1 MTLAVGPGLL
11 FDSFDSPD
19 MSSALPY
26 SNALVIG
33 AGSWGTALTAV
44 LAERGLQVQFWGRDP
59 LLMEEIQSTRR
70 NSRYLPGLV
79 LPESIQA
86 TARMEELRPADLVVF
101 VVPSKAVRETAHSMA
116 TLPAVKGAQVIISC
130 AKGIELNS
138 GKRLT
143 QILAESFTQT
153 PLAVLTGP
161 NHAEEVSQRMA
172 TAAVVACDKETV
184 ALDVQACFTLPWFR
198 TYTSDD
204 VTGVEWAGAMKN
216 PYAIAA
222 GIALGLKLGDNA
234 IAALVTRALAEMV
247 RMGVAMGGRA
257 ESFMGLGGVGDLMA
271 TCYSEHSRNHRVG
284 RLIGEGMPLQ
294 EIMSSTRMVAE
305 GVPNTASLHG
315 AAKAK
320 GVRTPLLDEIYA
332 MLYEA
337 KPAKEAMRALLS
349 RDPRAETE

>member
-1 MTLAVGPGLL
+1 MPPH
-11 FDSFDSPD
+11 S
-19 MSSALPY
+19 Y

-33 AGSWGTALTAV
+33 AGSWGTALTAI
-44 LAERGLQVQFWGRDP
+44 LAERGLQVQFWGRDQT
-59 LLMEEIQSTRR
+59 LMEEIQSTRR
-70 NSRYLPGLV
+70 NPRYLPGLM
-79 LPESIQA
+79 LPPSIQA
-86 TARMEELRPADLVVF
+86 ISRWQDLEPADLVVF
-101 VVPSKAVRETAHSMA
+101 VVPSKAVRETAQSLS
-116 TLPAVKGAQVIISC
+116 TQPALQSARVLVSC
-130 AKGIELNS
+130 AKGIELKS

-143 QILAESFTQT
+143 QILQESFPST

-172 TAAVVACDKETV
+172 TAAVVACEQEDIARE
-184 ALDVQACFTLPWFR
+184 VQSCFTLPWFR

-247 RMGVAMGGRA
+247 RMGVVMGGKT

-271 TCYSEHSRNHRVG
+271 TCYSQHSRNHRVG
-284 RLIGEGMPLQ
+284 RLLGEGMPLQ

-305 GVPNTASLHG
+305 GVPNTASLHE
-315 AAKAK
+315 AAKLK

-337 KPAKEAMRALLS
+337 KPAKDAMRALLS

>member
-1 MTLAVGPGLL
+1 MPT
-11 FDSFDSPD
+11 
-19 MSSALPY
+19 LPY

-33 AGSWGTALTAV
+33 AGSWGTALAAV

-59 LLMEEIQSTRR
+59 VLMEEIQTTRR
-70 NSRYLPGLV
+70 NTRYLPGLV
-79 LPESIQA
+79 LADSIQA
-86 TARMEELRPADLVVF
+86 ISDLEALRPADLVMF
-101 VVPSKAVRETAHSMA
+101 VVPSKAVRETAAIMVAH
-116 TLPAVKGAQVIISC
+116 PALQQTQVVISC
-130 AKGIELNS
+130 AKGVELET

-143 QILAESFTQT
+143 QILAESFTHT

-172 TAAVVACDKETV
+172 TAAVVACDQENI
-184 ALDVQACFTLPWFR
+184 ARDVQTCFTLPWFR
-198 TYTSDD
+198 SYTSDD

-247 RMGVAMGGRA
+247 RMGSAMGGRP

-271 TCYSEHSRNHRVG
+271 TCYSQHSRNHRVG
-284 RLIGEGMPLQ
+284 RLLGEGMPLQ

-305 GVPNTASLHG
+305 GVPNTASLHQ
-315 AAKAK
+315 AARAK

-337 KPAKEAMRALLS
+337 KPAREAMRTLLS

>member
-1 MTLAVGPGLL
+1 MP
-11 FDSFDSPD
+11 
-19 MSSALPY
+19 ALPY

-33 AGSWGTALTAV
+33 AGSWGTALAAIQ
-44 LAERGLQVQFWGRDP
+44 AERGLQVQFWGRDQE
-59 LLMEEIQSTRR
+59 LMQEIQDTRR

-79 LPESIQA
+79 LPAGIQA
-86 TARMEELRPADLVVF
+86 ISNLQEICPADLVMF
-101 VVPSKAVRETAHSMA
+101 VVPSKALRETAQNMA
-116 TLPAVKGAQVIISC
+116 ALPALEAARVIVSC

-143 QILAESFTQT
+143 EILRESFPET

-172 TAAVVACDKETV
+172 TAAVVACEQEDI
-184 ALDVQACFTLPWFR
+184 ALEVQSCFTLPWFR
-198 TYTSDD
+198 SYTSDD
-204 VTGVEWAGAMKN
+204 VAGVEWAGAMKN

-247 RMGVAMGGRA
+247 RVGVAMGGRV

-271 TCYSEHSRNHRVG
+271 TCYSQHSRNHRVG

-305 GVPNTASLHG
+305 GVPNTASLHA
-315 AAKAK
+315 AAKIK

-349 RDPRAETE
+349 RDPRAETD

>member
-1 MTLAVGPGLL
+1 MP
-11 FDSFDSPD
+11 SP
-19 MSSALPY
+19 LPY
-26 SNALVIG
+26 TNALVIG

-44 LAERGLQVQFWGRDP
+44 LADRGLQVQFWGRDHE
-59 LLMEEIQSTRR
+59 LMDEIQSTRR

-79 LPESIQA
+79 LPSSIQA
-86 TARMEELRPADLVVF
+86 TASLNDLQPANLVVF
-101 VVPSKAVRETAHSMA
+101 VVPSKAVRETASTMA
-116 TLPAVKGAQVIISC
+116 SLPALQSARVLISC
-130 AKGIELNS
+130 AKGIEMNT
-138 GKRLT
+138 GRRLT
-143 QILAESFTQT
+143 QILHESFPTT

-172 TAAVVACDKETV
+172 TAAVVACENDDI
-184 ALDVQACFTLPWFR
+184 ARDVQCCFTLPWFR

-247 RMGVAMGGRA
+247 RMGIAMGGRA

-284 RLIGEGMPLQ
+284 RLLGEGMPLQ

-305 GVPNTASLHG
+305 GVPNTASLHE

-332 MLYEA
+332 MLYQA

-349 RDPRAETE
+349 RDPRSETE

>member
-1 MTLAVGPGLL
+1 MPVPPL
-11 FDSFDSPD
+11 
-19 MSSALPY
+19 Y
-26 SNALVIG
+26 SNALVVG

-44 LAERGLQVQFWGRDP
+44 LAERGLQVQFWGRDEG
-59 LLMEEIQSTRR
+59 LMTEIQQSRR
-70 NSRYLPGLV
+70 NARYLPDLI
-79 LPESIQA
+79 LPDNIEAISRLEDI
-86 TARMEELRPADLVVF
+86 RPADLVVL
-101 VVPSKAVRETAHSMA
+101 VVPSKAVRETAQNLSQ
-116 TLPAVKGAQVIISC
+116 LPALQSCKVLISC
-130 AKGIELNS
+130 AKGIELKS

-143 QILAESFTQT
+143 EIIKESFPNT

-172 TAAVVACDKETV
+172 TAAVVACEEESI
-184 ALDVQACFTLPWFR
+184 ARDVQACFTLPWFR

-204 VTGVEWAGAMKN
+204 VKGVEWAGAMKN

-247 RMGVAMGGRA
+247 RLGVVMGGRP
-257 ESFMGLGGVGDLMA
+257 ESFMGLAGVGDLMT

-284 RLIGEGMPLQ
+284 RQLGEGKILQ
-294 EIMSSTRMVAE
+294 DIISSTRMVAE
-305 GVPNTASLHG
+305 GVPNTASLYE
-315 AAKAK
+315 AAKTK

-332 MLYEA
+332 ILYEA

-349 RDPRAETE
+349 RDPRPETE